1 MIWAMVM
8 CRVYEENDTIRVNS
22 KKKEKTKVFVS
33 VSCSHLFKL
42 YLVLLALQTHTI
54 NSHCHHH
61 EKVRSYAA
69 RREYITDFLFLS
81 FRTQNSFFYGFWT

>member
-8 CRVYEENDTIRVNS
+8 WRVYEENDTIRADS
-22 KKKEKTKVFVS
+22 KKEKIKVFVS
-33 VSCSHLFKL
+33 VSCSHLFKF

-54 NSHCHHH
+54 NSHFHHH
-61 EKVRSYAA
+61 EKVHPYAA

-81 FRTQNSFFYGFWT
+81 FRTQNSIFYDFST